1 MHMATGRLIEAA
13 DLELAPVEPEE
24 DDLDLRAARNR
35 AELEVLHKAIARS
48 RGRLAHA
55 AKMLGVSRP
64 TLYTLLEAHGL
75 SVEAVTSTLPD
86 AEAPPPGDG
95 VPLHNMD

>member
-1 MHMATGRLIEAA
+1 
-13 DLELAPVEPEE
+13 
-24 DDLDLRAARNR
+24 
-35 AELEVLHKAIARS
+35 
-48 RGRLAHA
+48 
-55 AKMLGVSRP
+55 MLGVSRP

-86 AEAPPPGDG
+86 AEAPPPGDS